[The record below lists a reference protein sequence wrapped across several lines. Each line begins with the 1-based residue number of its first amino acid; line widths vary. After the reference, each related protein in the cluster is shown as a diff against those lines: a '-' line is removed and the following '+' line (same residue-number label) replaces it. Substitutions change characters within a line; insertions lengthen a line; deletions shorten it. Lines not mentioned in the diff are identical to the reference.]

1 MAPDLYAANVMLAET
16 FTKAHLS
23 QISMAT
29 VKAVGLSAQDLI
41 IVGVGCLIIFIVSLL
56 KEKGMNIRETIAQK
70 NIAVRWIIYIAFI
83 MFILIYGS
91 TATTSDFIY
100 ANF

>member
-1 MAPDLYAANVMLAET
+1 
-16 FTKAHLS
+16 
-23 QISMAT
+23 MAT

-56 KEKGMNIRETIAQK
+56 KEKGMNIREAIAQK
-70 NIAVRWIIYIAFI
+70 NIAVRWAIYIAFI

>member
-1 MAPDLYAANVMLAET
+1 
-16 FTKAHLS
+16 
-23 QISMAT
+23 MAT
-29 VKAVGLSAQDLI
+29 VKAVGLSVRDLI

>member
-1 MAPDLYAANVMLAET
+1 
-16 FTKAHLS
+16 
-23 QISMAT
+23 MAT
-29 VKAVGLSAQDLI
+29 VKAVGLSVQDLI